1 MYFYFQNVISLII
14 SYTIP
19 LKYLIMTNTPDIL
32 KKISARKEQEVIE
45 RKKNISF
52 DQLMKKAYDN
62 RETID
67 FYQALK
73 NKVDLKQNAIIAEI
87 KKASPSKGV
96 LRENFNPVEI
106 AKSYEAHGAAC
117 LSVLTDKDFFQ
128 GDDQFLIDV
137 RKAVSLPIL
146 RKEFIID
153 PYQVLEAR
161 VMGADCILLIAAC
174 LSDGEMEILAQ
185 HAMQLNMDILIEVH
199 NAEELKRALQLPLIM
214 IGINNRNLRT
224 FDVSLQTT
232 VDLLSEI
239 KDDMLVITESGILN
253 SKDVTFMHEHDV
265 YSFLVGEA
273 FMRQDDPGVALQEIF
288 KG

>member
-1 MYFYFQNVISLII
+1 
-14 SYTIP
+14 
-19 LKYLIMTNTPDIL
+19 
-32 KKISARKEQEVIE
+32 
-45 RKKNISF
+45 
-52 DQLMKKAYDN
+52 
-62 RETID
+62 
-67 FYQALK
+67 
-73 NKVDLKQNAIIAEI
+73 
-87 KKASPSKGV
+87 
-96 LRENFNPVEI
+96 
-106 AKSYEAHGAAC
+106 
-117 LSVLTDKDFFQ
+117 
-128 GDDQFLIDV
+128 
-137 RKAVSLPIL
+137 LPIL

-185 HAMQLNMDILIEVH
+185 HAMQLNMDILVEVH
-199 NAEELKRALQLPLIM
+199 NAEELKRALKLPLIM

-232 VDLLSEI
+232 VDLLSEL
-239 KDDMLVITESGILN
+239 KDDILVITESGILS
-253 SKDVTFMHEHDV
+253 SKDVAFMREHDV

>member
-1 MYFYFQNVISLII
+1 MYSYFQNVISLII

-32 KKISARKEQEVIE
+32 KKIIARKEQEVIE

-52 DQLMKKAYDN
+52 DQLMKKAYDD

-253 SKDVTFMHEHDV
+253 SKDVAFMHEHDV

>member
-1 MYFYFQNVISLII
+1 
-14 SYTIP
+14 
-19 LKYLIMTNTPDIL
+19 MTNTPDIL
-32 KKISARKEQEVIE
+32 KKIIARKKQEVIE
-45 RKKNISF
+45 CKKIISF
-52 DQLMKKAYDN
+52 DKMMKKAYDD

-73 NKVDLKQNAIIAEI
+73 DKVDLKQNAIIAEI
-87 KKASPSKGV
+87 KKASPSKGI

-106 AKSYEAHGAAC
+106 AKSYEAHGATC

-128 GDDQFLIDV
+128 GDAQYLIDV
-137 RKAVSLPIL
+137 REAVSLPIL
-146 RKEFIID
+146 RKDFIID

-161 VMGADCILLIAAC
+161 AMGADCILLIAAC

-185 HAMQLNMDILIEVH
+185 HTMQLNMDILVEVH

-239 KDDMLVITESGILN
+239 KDDILVITESGILSSEN
-253 SKDVTFMHEHDV
+253 VSFMREHDV

>member
-1 MYFYFQNVISLII
+1 
-14 SYTIP
+14 
-19 LKYLIMTNTPDIL
+19 MTNTPDIL
-32 KKISARKEQEVIE
+32 KKIIARKEQEVIE

-52 DQLMKKAYDN
+52 DQLMKKAYDD

-137 RKAVSLPIL
+137 RKATSLPIL

-232 VDLLSEI
+232 VDLLSEV
-239 KDDMLVITESGILN
+239 KDDVLVITESGIL
-253 SKDVTFMHEHDV
+253 SSDDVAFMHEHGV

>member
-1 MYFYFQNVISLII
+1 
-14 SYTIP
+14 
-19 LKYLIMTNTPDIL
+19 
-32 KKISARKEQEVIE
+32 
-45 RKKNISF
+45 
-52 DQLMKKAYDN
+52 
-62 RETID
+62 
-67 FYQALK
+67 
-73 NKVDLKQNAIIAEI
+73 
-87 KKASPSKGV
+87 

-128 GDDQFLIDV
+128 GDDQYLIDV
-137 RKAVSLPIL
+137 REAVSLPIL

-161 VMGADCILLIAAC
+161 AMGADCILLIAAC

-185 HAMQLNMDILIEVH
+185 HAMQLNMDILVEVH

-239 KDDMLVITESGILN
+239 KDDILVITESGILTSEN
-253 SKDVTFMHEHDV
+253 VAFMREHDV

>member
-1 MYFYFQNVISLII
+1 MYSYFQNVISLII

-32 KKISARKEQEVIE
+32 KKIIARKEQEVIE

-253 SKDVTFMHEHDV
+253 SKDVAFMHEHDV

>member
-1 MYFYFQNVISLII
+1 
-14 SYTIP
+14 
-19 LKYLIMTNTPDIL
+19 
-32 KKISARKEQEVIE
+32 
-45 RKKNISF
+45 
-52 DQLMKKAYDN
+52 
-62 RETID
+62 
-67 FYQALK
+67 
-73 NKVDLKQNAIIAEI
+73 
-87 KKASPSKGV
+87 
-96 LRENFNPVEI
+96 
-106 AKSYEAHGAAC
+106 
-117 LSVLTDKDFFQ
+117 
-128 GDDQFLIDV
+128 
-137 RKAVSLPIL
+137 LPIL

-185 HAMQLNMDILIEVH
+185 HAMQLNMDILVEVH
-199 NAEELKRALQLPLIM
+199 NAEELKRALKLPLIM

-239 KDDMLVITESGILN
+239 KDDMLVITESGILSSN
-253 SKDVTFMHEHDV
+253 DVAFMHEHDV

>member
-1 MYFYFQNVISLII
+1 
-14 SYTIP
+14 
-19 LKYLIMTNTPDIL
+19 MTNTPDIL
-32 KKISARKEQEVIE
+32 KKIIARKEQEVIE
-45 RKKNISF
+45 CKKIISF
-52 DQLMKKAYDN
+52 DKMMKKAYDD
-62 RETID
+62 RETLD

-87 KKASPSKGV
+87 KKASPSKGI
-96 LRENFNPVEI
+96 LRENFNPIEI

-128 GDDQFLIDV
+128 GDNQYLIDV
-137 RKAVSLPIL
+137 RKTVSLPIL

-185 HAMQLNMDILIEVH
+185 HAMQLNMDILVEVH

-239 KDDMLVITESGILN
+239 KDDLLVITESGILS
-253 SKDVTFMHEHDV
+253 SKDVAFMHEHGV

-288 KG
+288 KGQ